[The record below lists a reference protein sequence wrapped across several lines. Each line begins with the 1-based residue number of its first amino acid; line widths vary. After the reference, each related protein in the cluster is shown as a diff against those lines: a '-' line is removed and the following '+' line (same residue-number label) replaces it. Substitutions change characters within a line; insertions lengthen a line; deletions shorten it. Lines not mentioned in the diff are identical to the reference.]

1 MELIKKIQ
9 ELKKEKNAVI
19 LAHYYQNPEI
29 QEIADYVGDSYYL
42 SKVGQESNAEV
53 IVYCGVRFM
62 AESAKILSPA
72 KTVLFPVYTEAPCC
86 MEFMVNENELKEFRK
101 ENPDAKVVCYINSST
116 EVKALSDVCCTSS
129 SAENILKNIDADKII
144 FIPDR
149 NLASYVAEK
158 VPEKEVI
165 PWAGC
170 CNIHDKVSMNDV
182 KEFLNTDI
190 TIVAHPE
197 CQKEIRDIAHYVGST
212 SGILNHIKNSS
223 EKEFLVLTEKGIHH
237 QLKKDNPNKDFHFL
251 HMICGSMKK
260 TFLET
265 VAESLETFKGEVTL
279 DEDLRKKAYTALENM
294 HKLG

>member
-1 MELIKKIQ
+1 MELIKKI
-9 ELKKEKNAVI
+9 EKLKKEKNAVI
-19 LAHYYQNPEI
+19 LAHYYQNAEI
-29 QEIADYVGDSYYL
+29 QEIADHVGDSYYL
-42 SKVGQESNAEV
+42 SKIGQESDADV

-62 AESAKILSPA
+62 AESAKILSPE

-86 MEFMVNENELKEFRK
+86 MEFMVNEAELEEFK
-101 ENPDAKVVCYINSST
+101 KQNPGSKVVCYINSST
-116 EVKALSDVCCTSS
+116 SVKALSDVCCTSS

-165 PWAGC
+165 PWSGC
-170 CNIHDKVSMNDV
+170 CNIHDKIRVEDIE
-182 KEFLNTDI
+182 KYLDTDI

-197 CQKEIRDIAHYVGST
+197 CTKEVRDAAHYVGST
-212 SGILNHIKNSS
+212 SGILNHIKSS
-223 EKEFLVLTEKGIHH
+223 TKNEFLVLTEKGIHH
-237 QLKKDNPNKDFHFL
+237 QLKKDNPDKTFHFL

-265 VAESLETFKGEVTL
+265 VAESLEKFSGEISL
-279 DEDLRKKAYTALENM
+279 DEELRKKAYTALENM
-294 HKLG
+294 HKFG